1 MNPKYEIKYCKGC
14 RKKTK
19 HYLGMCLICG
29 RQGQN
34 NVVNMDKERTLEIMN
49 REITLADNSKMMHHS
64 DYHNLRAIAEG
75 IRCLVENMKG

>member
-1 MNPKYEIKYCKGC
+1 M
-14 RKKTK
+14 
-19 HYLGMCLICG
+19 
-29 RQGQN
+29 
-34 NVVNMDKERTLEIMN
+34 VNMDKERTLEIMN